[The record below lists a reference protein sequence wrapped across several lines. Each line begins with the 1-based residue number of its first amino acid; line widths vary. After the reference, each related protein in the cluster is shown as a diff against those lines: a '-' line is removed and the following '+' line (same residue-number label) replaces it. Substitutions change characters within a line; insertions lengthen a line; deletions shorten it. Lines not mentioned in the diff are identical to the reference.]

1 MPSSSTSDPERIW
14 RWRYRPT
21 ARFCCLNWRRAGH
34 MHVSLKSAACLRIR
48 AISTE
53 RRRGDVNP
61 FPACSSPHSPQAK
74 TGYQLYAGDSRRR
87 GVRSGAGVHALT
99 GSRPMRVCID
109 GFARRSVSDF
119 YIQLARGPECTA
131 VPSSFSRSG
140 ARMESPHWEP
150 KRTPPGC
157 GIAECNQH
165 PRPRI

>member
-1 MPSSSTSDPERIW
+1 
-14 RWRYRPT
+14 
-21 ARFCCLNWRRAGH
+21 
-34 MHVSLKSAACLRIR
+34 
-48 AISTE
+48 
-53 RRRGDVNP
+53 
-61 FPACSSPHSPQAK
+61 
-74 TGYQLYAGDSRRR
+74 
-87 GVRSGAGVHALT
+87 VRSGAGVYAL
-99 GSRPMRVCID
+99 RLMRASMH
-109 GFARRSVSDF
+109 GFARSSVSDF